1 MVDKLVIEVLRG
13 VEMMKRVA
21 GLAFALLVGLI
32 GLAGCGAKNNQS
44 ITVVGS
50 TALQP
55 LVERAGSS
63 FQMANPKIN
72 ITVQGGG
79 SGTGLSQVQAGAV
92 TIGNSDVFAENQT
105 GIKSYALV
113 DHKVAVVGITPIVNK
128 KVSVQNLS
136 MQQLTQIFSG
146 KVTNWRQVGG
156 KNQKIT
162 VINRAQGSGIRSA
175 FETSVLGNK
184 KAVRSQEQDSNGTVQ
199 KIVAATP
206 GAISYTSFSYVNDQ
220 VRALNLN
227 HVAPKAKNV
236 IDNRWSIWSYEH
248 MYTKGKP
255 NRPTQQFLDYIQSPK
270 NQKELITNLGY
281 ISTHDMKVTRDRHG
295 KVHDLKKGA

>member
-1 MVDKLVIEVLRG
+1 
-13 VEMMKRVA
+13 MKRVT
-21 GLAFALLVGLI
+21 GLVLTLLVSLI
-32 GLAGCGAKNNQS
+32 GLAGCGSKKDQT
-44 ITVVGS
+44 ITIVGS

-55 LVERAGSS
+55 LVERA
-63 FQMANPKIN
+63 ANNYQIRQPKVT

-92 TIGNSDVFAENQT
+92 TIGNSDVFAEDQD
-105 GIKSYALV
+105 GIKASALV

-128 KVSVQNLS
+128 KVTVQNLS
-136 MQQLTQIFSG
+136 TRQLAQIFSG
-146 KVTNWRQVGG
+146 KLTNWKQVGG

-162 VINRAQGSGIRSA
+162 VINRAQGSGIRSS
-175 FETSVLGNK
+175 FETSVLDGK
-184 KAVRSQEQDSNGTVQ
+184 EAVRSQEQDSNGTVQ

-227 HVAPKAKNV
+227 GIKPEAKNV
-236 IDNRWSIWSYEH
+236 IDNRWQIWSYEH

-255 NRPTQQFLDYIQSPK
+255 NQQTQQFLDYIQSK
-270 NQKELITNLGY
+270 KMQKQLITDLGY
-281 ISTHDMKVTRDRHG
+281 ISTNDMQVTRNRNG
-295 KVHDLKKGA
+295 KVHDLQKGV

>member
-1 MVDKLVIEVLRG
+1 
-13 VEMMKRVA
+13 MKRVT
-21 GLAFALLVGLI
+21 GLVLTLLVSLI
-32 GLAGCGAKNNQS
+32 GLAGCGSKKDQT
-44 ITVVGS
+44 ITIVGS

-55 LVERAGSS
+55 LVERA
-63 FQMANPKIN
+63 ANNYQIRQPKVA

-92 TIGNSDVFAENQT
+92 TIGNSDVFAEDQD
-105 GIKSYALV
+105 GIKASALV

-128 KVSVQNLS
+128 KVTVQNLS
-136 MQQLTQIFSG
+136 TRQLAQIFSG
-146 KVTNWRQVGG
+146 KLTNWKQVGG

-162 VINRAQGSGIRSA
+162 VINRAQGSGIRSS
-175 FETSVLGNK
+175 FETSVLDGK
-184 KAVRSQEQDSNGTVQ
+184 EAVRSQEQDSNGTVQ

-227 HVAPKAKNV
+227 GIKPEAKNV
-236 IDNRWSIWSYEH
+236 IDNRWQIWSYEH

-255 NRPTQQFLDYIQSPK
+255 NQQTRQFLDYIQSK
-270 NQKELITNLGY
+270 KMQKQLITDLGY
-281 ISTHDMKVTRDRHG
+281 ISTHDMKVTRDRNG
-295 KVHDLKKGA
+295 KVHDFQKGV

>member
-1 MVDKLVIEVLRG
+1 
-13 VEMMKRVA
+13 MKRVT
-21 GLAFALLVGLI
+21 GLVLTLLVSLI
-32 GLAGCGAKNNQS
+32 GLAGCGSKKDQT
-44 ITVVGS
+44 ITIVGS

-55 LVERAGSS
+55 LVERA
-63 FQMANPKIN
+63 ANNYQIRQPKVT

-92 TIGNSDVFAENQT
+92 TIGNSDVFAEDQD
-105 GIKSYALV
+105 GIKASALV

-128 KVSVQNLS
+128 KVTVQNLS
-136 MQQLTQIFSG
+136 TRQLAQIFSG
-146 KVTNWRQVGG
+146 KLTNWKQVGG

-162 VINRAQGSGIRSA
+162 VINRAQGSGIRSS
-175 FETSVLGNK
+175 FETSVLDGK
-184 KAVRSQEQDSNGTVQ
+184 EAVRSQEQDSNGTVQ

-227 HVAPKAKNV
+227 GIKPEAKNV
-236 IDNRWSIWSYEH
+236 IDNRWQIWSYEH

-255 NRPTQQFLDYIQSPK
+255 NQQTQQFLDYIQSK
-270 NQKELITNLGY
+270 KMQKQLITDLGY
-281 ISTHDMKVTRDRHG
+281 ISTHDMQVTRDRNG
-295 KVHDLKKGA
+295 KVHDLQKGV

>member
-1 MVDKLVIEVLRG
+1 
-13 VEMMKRVA
+13 MKRVT
-21 GLAFALLVGLI
+21 GLVLTLLVSLI
-32 GLAGCGAKNNQS
+32 GLAGCGSKKDQT
-44 ITVVGS
+44 ITIVGS

-55 LVERAGSS
+55 LVERA
-63 FQMANPKIN
+63 ANNYQIRQPKVT

-92 TIGNSDVFAENQT
+92 TIGNSDVFAEDQD
-105 GIKSYALV
+105 GIKASALV

-128 KVSVQNLS
+128 KVTVQNLS
-136 MQQLTQIFSG
+136 TRQLAQIFSG
-146 KVTNWRQVGG
+146 KLTNWKQVGG

-162 VINRAQGSGIRSA
+162 VINRAQGSGIRSS
-175 FETSVLGNK
+175 FETSVLDGK
-184 KAVRSQEQDSNGTVQ
+184 EAVRSQEQDSNGTVQ

-227 HVAPKAKNV
+227 GIKPEAKNV
-236 IDNRWSIWSYEH
+236 IDNRWQIWSYEH

-255 NRPTQQFLDYIQSPK
+255 NQQTRQFLDYIQSK
-270 NQKELITNLGY
+270 KMQKQLITDLGY
-281 ISTHDMKVTRDRHG
+281 ISTHDMQVTRDRNG
-295 KVHDLKKGA
+295 KVHDLQKGV

>member
-1 MVDKLVIEVLRG
+1 
-13 VEMMKRVA
+13 MKRVT
-21 GLAFALLVGLI
+21 GLVLTLLVSLI
-32 GLAGCGAKNNQS
+32 GLAGCGSKKDQT
-44 ITVVGS
+44 ITIVGS

-55 LVERAGSS
+55 LVERA
-63 FQMANPKIN
+63 ANNYQIRQPKVT

-92 TIGNSDVFAENQT
+92 TIGNSDVFAEDQD
-105 GIKSYALV
+105 GIKASALV

-128 KVSVQNLS
+128 KVTVQNLS
-136 MQQLTQIFSG
+136 TRQLAQIFSG
-146 KVTNWRQVGG
+146 KLTNWKQVGG

-162 VINRAQGSGIRSA
+162 VINRAQGSGIRSS
-175 FETSVLGNK
+175 FETSVLDGK
-184 KAVRSQEQDSNGTVQ
+184 EAVRSQEQDSNGTVQ

-227 HVAPKAKNV
+227 GIKPEAKNV
-236 IDNRWSIWSYEH
+236 IDNRWQIWSYEH

-255 NRPTQQFLDYIQSPK
+255 NQQTRQFLDYIQSK
-270 NQKELITNLGY
+270 KMQKQLITDLGY
-281 ISTHDMKVTRDRHG
+281 ISTHDMKVTRDRNG
-295 KVHDLKKGA
+295 KVHDFQKGV

>member
-1 MVDKLVIEVLRG
+1 
-13 VEMMKRVA
+13 MKRVT
-21 GLAFALLVGLI
+21 GLVLTLLVSLI
-32 GLAGCGAKNNQS
+32 GLAGCGSKKDQT
-44 ITVVGS
+44 ITIVGS

-55 LVERAGSS
+55 LVERA
-63 FQMANPKIN
+63 ANNYQISQPKVT

-92 TIGNSDVFAENQT
+92 TIGNSDVFAEDQD
-105 GIKSYALV
+105 GIKASALV

-128 KVSVQNLS
+128 KVTVQNLS
-136 MQQLTQIFSG
+136 TRQLAQIFSG
-146 KVTNWRQVGG
+146 KLTNWKQVGG

-162 VINRAQGSGIRSA
+162 VINRAQGSGIRSS
-175 FETSVLGNK
+175 FETSVLDGK
-184 KAVRSQEQDSNGTVQ
+184 EAVRSQEQDSNGTVQ

-227 HVAPKAKNV
+227 GIKPEAKNV
-236 IDNRWSIWSYEH
+236 IDNRWQIWSYEH

-255 NRPTQQFLDYIQSPK
+255 NQQTQQFLDYIQSK
-270 NQKELITNLGY
+270 KMQKQLITDLGY
-281 ISTHDMKVTRDRHG
+281 ISTHDMKVTRDRNG
-295 KVHDLKKGA
+295 KVHDLQKGA

>member
-1 MVDKLVIEVLRG
+1 
-13 VEMMKRVA
+13 MKRVT
-21 GLAFALLVGLI
+21 GLVLTLLVSLI
-32 GLAGCGAKNNQS
+32 GLAGCGSKKDQT
-44 ITVVGS
+44 ITIVGS

-55 LVERAGSS
+55 LVERA
-63 FQMANPKIN
+63 ANNYQIRQPKVT

-92 TIGNSDVFAENQT
+92 TIGNSDVFAEDQD
-105 GIKSYALV
+105 GIKASALV

-128 KVSVQNLS
+128 KVTVQNLS
-136 MQQLTQIFSG
+136 TRQLAQIFSG
-146 KVTNWRQVGG
+146 KLTNWKQVGG

-162 VINRAQGSGIRSA
+162 VINRAQGSGIRSS
-175 FETSVLGNK
+175 FETSVLDGK
-184 KAVRSQEQDSNGTVQ
+184 EAVRSQEQDSNGTVQ

-227 HVAPKAKNV
+227 GIKPEAKNV
-236 IDNRWSIWSYEH
+236 IDNRWQIWSYEH

-255 NRPTQQFLDYIQSPK
+255 NQQTRQFLDYIQSK
-270 NQKELITNLGY
+270 KMQKQLITDLGY
-281 ISTHDMKVTRDRHG
+281 ISTHDMKVTRDRNG
-295 KVHDLKKGA
+295 KVHDLQKGA

>member
-1 MVDKLVIEVLRG
+1 
-13 VEMMKRVA
+13 MKRVT
-21 GLAFALLVGLI
+21 GLVLTLLVSLI
-32 GLAGCGAKNNQS
+32 GLAGCGSKKDQT
-44 ITVVGS
+44 ITIVGS

-55 LVERAGSS
+55 LVERA
-63 FQMANPKIN
+63 ANNYQISQPKVT

-92 TIGNSDVFAENQT
+92 TIGNSDVFAEDQD
-105 GIKSYALV
+105 GIKASALV

-128 KVSVQNLS
+128 KVTVQNLS
-136 MQQLTQIFSG
+136 TRQLAQIFSG
-146 KVTNWRQVGG
+146 KLTNWKQVGG

-162 VINRAQGSGIRSA
+162 VINRAQGSGIRSS
-175 FETSVLGNK
+175 FETSVLDGK
-184 KAVRSQEQDSNGTVQ
+184 EAVRSQEQDSNGTVQ

-227 HVAPKAKNV
+227 GIKPEAKNV
-236 IDNRWSIWSYEH
+236 IDNRWQIWSYEH

-255 NRPTQQFLDYIQSPK
+255 NQQTQQFLDYIQSK
-270 NQKELITNLGY
+270 KMQKQLITDLGY
-281 ISTHDMKVTRDRHG
+281 ISTHDMQVTRDRNG
-295 KVHDLKKGA
+295 KVHDLQKGA

>member
-1 MVDKLVIEVLRG
+1 
-13 VEMMKRVA
+13 MKRVT
-21 GLAFALLVGLI
+21 GLVLTLLVSLI
-32 GLAGCGAKNNQS
+32 GLAGCGSKKDQT
-44 ITVVGS
+44 ITIVGS

-55 LVERAGSS
+55 LVERA
-63 FQMANPKIN
+63 ANNYQISQPKVT

-92 TIGNSDVFAENQT
+92 TIGNSDVFAEDQD
-105 GIKSYALV
+105 GIKASALV

-128 KVSVQNLS
+128 KVTVQNLS
-136 MQQLTQIFSG
+136 TRQLAQIFSG
-146 KVTNWRQVGG
+146 KLTNWKQVGG

-162 VINRAQGSGIRSA
+162 VINRAQGSGIRSS
-175 FETSVLGNK
+175 FETSVLDGK
-184 KAVRSQEQDSNGTVQ
+184 EAVRSQEQDSNGTVQ

-227 HVAPKAKNV
+227 GIKPEAKNV
-236 IDNRWSIWSYEH
+236 IDNRWQIWSYEH

-255 NRPTQQFLDYIQSPK
+255 NQQTQQFLDYIQSK
-270 NQKELITNLGY
+270 KMQKQLITDLGY
-281 ISTHDMKVTRDRHG
+281 ISTHDMQVTRDRNG
-295 KVHDLKKGA
+295 KVHDLQKGV

>member
-1 MVDKLVIEVLRG
+1 
-13 VEMMKRVA
+13 MKRVT
-21 GLAFALLVGLI
+21 GLVLTLLVSLI
-32 GLAGCGAKNNQS
+32 GLAGCGSKKDQT
-44 ITVVGS
+44 ITIVGS

-55 LVERAGSS
+55 LVERA
-63 FQMANPKIN
+63 ANNYQIRQPKVT

-92 TIGNSDVFAENQT
+92 TIGNSDVFAEDQD
-105 GIKSYALV
+105 GIKASALV

-128 KVSVQNLS
+128 KVTVQNLS
-136 MQQLTQIFSG
+136 TRQLAQIFSG
-146 KVTNWRQVGG
+146 KLTNWKQVGG

-162 VINRAQGSGIRSA
+162 VINRAQGSGIRSS
-175 FETSVLGNK
+175 FETSVLDGK
-184 KAVRSQEQDSNGTVQ
+184 EAVRSQEQDSNGTVQ

-227 HVAPKAKNV
+227 GIKPEAKNV
-236 IDNRWSIWSYEH
+236 IDNRWQIWSYKH

-255 NRPTQQFLDYIQSPK
+255 NQQTQQFLDYIQSK
-270 NQKELITNLGY
+270 KMQKQLITDLGY
-281 ISTHDMKVTRDRHG
+281 ISTHDMQVTRDRNG
-295 KVHDLKKGA
+295 KVHDLQKGV